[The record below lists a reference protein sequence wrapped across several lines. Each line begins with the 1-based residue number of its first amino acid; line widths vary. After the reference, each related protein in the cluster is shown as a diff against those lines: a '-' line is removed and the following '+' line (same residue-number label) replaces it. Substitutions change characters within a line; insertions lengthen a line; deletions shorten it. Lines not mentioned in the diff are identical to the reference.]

1 MTAIITRPEDVIN
14 LALARIG
21 YKDSVSSILDGTPA
35 SRLALTFY
43 SQTRDQM
50 IRDGNWAFA
59 ERIAEGV
66 LLKSAPQGGY
76 NTVVPWSPAYPALPW
91 FYEYGYPADCLK
103 VRSMRPQAIYIPN
116 FVPQYNVFSE
126 ENDNS
131 YNPPVKVILCNV
143 PNAIITY
150 AGQVTDPTTWEASF
164 IEAFAAALGRRLAPG
179 LVGLESAKLEIQDE
193 QAETSLADRTQG

>member
-1 MTAIITRPEDVIN
+1 MATGLSSPADVVN
-14 LALARIG
+14 LALGRIG
-21 YKDSVSSILDGTPA
+21 FKGRVGSLYDGSMA
-35 SRLALTFY
+35 AKLALTFY
-43 SQTRDQM
+43 SQTRDQL

-66 LLKSAPQGGY
+66 LLKSAPQSGY
-76 NTVVPWSPAYPALPW
+76 NPGVPWSPTYPALPW
-91 FYEYGYPADCLK
+91 FYEYVYPSDCLK

-164 IEAFAAALGRRLAPG
+164 IEAFSAALGRRLAPG

-193 QAETSLADRTQG
+193 QAETALADRTQG